1 MRFVIIS
8 TGWNCEDNVFK
19 NFLSVYNQTYKDWLL
34 VMIDD
39 GSNND
44 KTAEQ
49 ISKIVCDKVKI
60 EIHNENKGAA
70 YRRCSAI
77 NRYAQP
83 DDVVLLLGMDD
94 ELLPNAL
101 ETIAE
106 KYELGAYMTYGN
118 WIDENG
124 EGLPAH
130 FDIYFD
136 EEIHD
141 NRDYRLVT
149 YRSTAPNTFKKFLF
163 DRINIDDFKVNGE
176 WIRCTTESPLMF
188 ACLEMCGEKRIG
200 VIEKP
205 IYLYKRGKYNKTNK
219 RYGRDYKYSL
229 LEKIRQIKKYPLYE
243 DIRG

>member
-8 TGWNCEDNVFK
+8 TGWNCEGNVFK

-39 GSNND
+39 GSDND

-49 ISKIVCDKVKI
+49 VDKIVSDRVIK
-60 EIHNENKGAA
+60 EIFNDNKGAA
-70 YRRCSAI
+70 HRRFDAI
-77 NRYAQP
+77 HKYAEP
-83 DDVVLLLGMDD
+83 EDVILLLGMDD
-94 ELLPNAL
+94 ELHPNAL

-106 KYELGAYMTYGN
+106 SYQNGNLMTYGN
-118 WIDENG
+118 WISDSG
-124 EGLPAH
+124 ETLPEH
-130 FDIYFD
+130 FDLNFSK
-136 EEIHD
+136 EVHRK
-141 NRDYRLVT
+141 RDYRQDI

-163 DRINIDDFKVNGE
+163 DKIAASDFIINGE
-176 WIRCTTESPLMF
+176 WIRCTTESPVMF

-200 VIEKP
+200 VIKDI
-205 IYLYKRGKYNKTNK
+205 IYLYNRGKFNKTNR

-243 DIRG
+243 

>member
-19 NFLSVYNQTYKDWLL
+19 NFLSVYNQTHTDWLL

-49 ISKIVCDKVKI
+49 VSKIVSDKVKI
-60 EIHNENKGAA
+60 EIYNDNKGAA
-70 YRRCSAI
+70 YRRFHAI
-77 NRYAQP
+77 NKYAQP
-83 DDVVLLLGMDD
+83 EDVILLLGMDD

-106 KYELGAYMTYGN
+106 SYQYGNFMTYGN
-118 WIDENG
+118 WIDEEGN
-124 EGLPAH
+124 GLPLH
-130 FDIYFD
+130 FDLHFD
-136 EEIHD
+136 KKIHD
-141 NRDYRLVT
+141 NRDYRQDT

-163 DRINIDDFKVNGE
+163 DRISEEDFKVNGE
-176 WIRCTTESPLMF
+176 WIRCTTESPTMF

-200 VIEKP
+200 VIEKH
-205 IYLYKRGKYNKTNK
+205 IYLYKKGKYNKTNR
-219 RYGRDYKYSL
+219 RYGRDFKYKL
-229 LEKIRQIKKYPLYE
+229 LEQIRKIKKYPLYE
-243 DIRG
+243 SN